1 MLGAVAALAVTLG
14 LLVLALPLLRR
25 LDGTVRGGRGVPLAV
40 VQRIATGPKQAVA
53 LLRVGDRVLVVSLAQ
68 AGATLLTELTG
79 ETLARALAESGASAE
94 RREALPIPAAG
105 EAKGGLGELARM
117 RWPAWPLRLARPWF
131 ARLLPLALLVVA
143 PALTGV
149 RLVAQSP
156 GQTPAPAG
164 PIRNGAAPA
173 AGPTAAPAAG
183 VPTGSSST
191 APAPASRIVPI
202 SPTSPAPARQALPP
216 QPTPAGPRPPAI
228 NGPDLPKIDFQIG
241 QGSEQVHLS
250 GTVGLVVFMGALTL
264 LPAMFLL
271 MTSFTRILIV
281 LHFLRSAI
289 GTQTTPPGQL
299 LVALA
304 VLLTG
309 VVMHPIIE
317 RANGEAFRP
326 YMDGQL
332 SQTEAYTKGLVPFRE
347 FMLANTRDQDV
358 AAFAEMSGAADA
370 DSVEALPTVTIVA
383 AFVTSELRT
392 AFQMGF
398 VIFLPFVVVDLIVA
412 SVLMSMGMFML
423 PPAMV
428 SLPFK
433 LLLFVLADGWTLVV
447 KNLLGSFH
455 GVPA

>member
-1 MLGAVAALAVTLG
+1 V
-14 LLVLALPLLRR
+14 
-25 LDGTVRGGRGVPLAV
+25 
-40 VQRIATGPKQAVA
+40 I
-53 LLRVGDRVLVVSLAQ
+53 
-68 AGATLLTELTG
+68 
-79 ETLARALAESGASAE
+79 
-94 RREALPIPAAG
+94 
-105 EAKGGLGELARM
+105 
-117 RWPAWPLRLARPWF
+117 
-131 ARLLPLALLVVA
+131 
-143 PALTGV
+143 
-149 RLVAQSP
+149 
-156 GQTPAPAG
+156 
-164 PIRNGAAPA
+164 
-173 AGPTAAPAAG
+173 
-183 VPTGSSST
+183 
-191 APAPASRIVPI
+191 PI
-202 SPTSPAPARQALPP
+202 SPTSPAPARQPLPP
-216 QPTPAGPRPPAI
+216 PAAPIGPRPPVVH
-228 NGPDLPKIDFQIG
+228 GPESPTIDFRIG
-241 QGSEQVHLS
+241 EGAEQVHLS

-317 RANGEAFRP
+317 RANTEAIRP
-326 YMDGQL
+326 YFDGQL
-332 SQTEAYTKGLVPFRE
+332 SQTEAYQKGLVPFRE
-347 FMLANTRDQDV
+347 FMLANTREQDV
-358 AAFAEMSGAADA
+358 AAFAEMSGVEDA
-370 DSVEALPTVTIVA
+370 DSLEALPSVTIIA

-447 KNLLGSFH
+447 RNLLASFH

>member
-1 MLGAVAALAVTLG
+1 MLGAAGALAVTLG
-14 LLVLALPLLRR
+14 LLFIGLHLLRR
-25 LDGTVRGGRGVPLAV
+25 MHGVAAPGRGIPLEIL
-40 VQRIATGPKQAVA
+40 QRVSTGPRQGVA
-53 LLRVGDRVLVVSLAQ
+53 LLRVDDRVLVVALAEK
-68 AGATLLTELTG
+68 GCTLLTELSEESAG
-79 ETLARALAESGASAE
+79 RALAAQRTPRYPQTSDRASALLGAFGPFRMTGVAL
-94 RREALPIPAAG
+94 RRLFPLVLLLLAPWGRAWSQAA
-105 EAKGGLGELARM
+105 AKADSA
-117 RWPAWPLRLARPWF
+117 PKPSST
-131 ARLLPLALLVVA
+131 VVNVA
-143 PALTGV
+143 PF
-149 RLVAQSP
+149 
-156 GQTPAPAG
+156 
-164 PIRNGAAPA
+164 
-173 AGPTAAPAAG
+173 
-183 VPTGSSST
+183 
-191 APAPASRIVPI
+191 
-202 SPTSPAPARQALPP
+202 SPAPARRPDVGVPAPAVQAPVVDG
-216 QPTPAGPRPPAI
+216 PAA
-228 NGPDLPKIDFQIG
+228 PKIDFRIG
-241 QGSEQVHLS
+241 EGAEQVRLS

-289 GTQTTPPGQL
+289 GTQTSPPGQL

-309 VVMHPIIE
+309 VVMHPIVE
-317 RANGEAFRP
+317 RANSEAIQP
-326 YMDGQL
+326 YFDGKIGQA
-332 SQTEAYTKGLVPFRE
+332 EAYKKGLVPMRE
-347 FMLANTRDQDV
+347 FMLANTREQDV
-358 AAFAEMSGAADA
+358 GAFAEMSGEAEAA
-370 DSVEALPTVTIVA
+370 SVEELPTVTLVA

-447 KNLLGSFH
+447 RNLVSSFH

>member
-1 MLGAVAALAVTLG
+1 MLGALGALAVTLG
-14 LLVLALPLLRR
+14 LLFVGLHLLRR
-25 LDGTVRGGRGVPLAV
+25 IHGVRVPGRGIPLEILQRVP
-40 VQRIATGPKQAVA
+40 TGPRQGVA
-53 LLRVGDRVLVVSLAQ
+53 LLRVDDRVLVVSVAEK
-68 AGATLLTELTG
+68 GCTLLTELSAASASKALAAQRLADHGDDARRVARPLANARMSAELERLTAFARRLIPLIVLAFLAVATSG
-79 ETLARALAESGASAE
+79 QAQSSATRNPAQPVARAAALDSA
-94 RREALPIPAAG
+94 LKPSST
-105 EAKGGLGELARM
+105 
-117 RWPAWPLRLARPWF
+117 
-131 ARLLPLALLVVA
+131 VVNVA
-143 PALTGV
+143 PF
-149 RLVAQSP
+149 
-156 GQTPAPAG
+156 
-164 PIRNGAAPA
+164 
-173 AGPTAAPAAG
+173 
-183 VPTGSSST
+183 
-191 APAPASRIVPI
+191 
-202 SPTSPAPARQALPP
+202 SPAPARR
-216 QPTPAGPRPPAI
+216 PTTVPGAPAI
-228 NGPDLPKIDFQIG
+228 QGPTVNGPETPKIDFRIG
-241 QGSEQVHLS
+241 EGAEQVHLT

-264 LPAMFLL
+264 LPAVFLL

-309 VVMHPIIE
+309 VVMHPIVE
-317 RANGEAFRP
+317 RAN
-326 YMDGQL
+326 
-332 SQTEAYTKGLVPFRE
+332 TEAIQPYFDGKISQADAYKTVLVPMRE

-358 AAFAEMSGAADA
+358 AAFAEMSGVADV

-455 GVPA
+455 GVPS